1 MLDSFIRNTIFLDC
15 IKVWFKVSWKSTKE
29 NYKEELLNV
38 QCFLNITSI
47 LGLEVVH
54 ITLTALFPYIR
65 IVLKYF

>member
-29 NYKEELLNV
+29 NYKEDL

-54 ITLTALFPYIR
+54 ITSTALFPYIR